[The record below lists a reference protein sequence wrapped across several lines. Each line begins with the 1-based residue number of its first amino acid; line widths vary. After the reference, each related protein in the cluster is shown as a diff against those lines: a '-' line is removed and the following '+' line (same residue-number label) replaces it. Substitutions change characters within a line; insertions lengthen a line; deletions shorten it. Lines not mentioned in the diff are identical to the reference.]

1 MKAKSTSDLSFKII
15 IVGDAGVGKT
25 CLTRRAT
32 ADEFSEDYASTI
44 GFEYFIFNE
53 KINDKN
59 VNLKIWDTCG
69 QEEYS
74 SLIINYYREAS
85 LAMLVYSINSKNSF
99 DHLKRWLNEIKLY
112 SNNPD
117 IKVILI
123 GTKKDLEEERKVE
136 YEIAKNFVDENNIL
150 YFEETSSKTG
160 LNSKEVFTQ
169 AAKILYEE
177 YCKYINKNKDKEKIN
192 RPSPIILEKGKENR
206 GKGCC

>member
-1 MKAKSTSDLSFKII
+1 MKEKNISELSFKII

-32 ADEFSEDYASTI
+32 ADEFSEDYSSTI
-44 GFEYFIFNE
+44 GFEYFDFNE

-59 VNLKIWDTCG
+59 INLKIWDTCG

-74 SLIINYYREAS
+74 SLIVNFYREAS
-85 LAMLVYSINSKNSF
+85 LAMLVYSINSQQSF
-99 DHLKRWLNEIKLY
+99 NHLEKWLKEIKLH

-117 IKVILI
+117 IKVMLI
-123 GTKKDLEEERKVE
+123 GTKKDLEEEREVD
-136 YEIAKNFVDENNIL
+136 YQIAKKFTDENNIL

-160 LNSKEVFTQ
+160 INSKEVFIE

-177 YCKYINKNKDKEKIN
+177 FCKYISKENEKVNK
-192 RPSPIILEKGKENR
+192 PSPIKLEKGKENR
-206 GKGCC
+206 EKGCC

>member
-1 MKAKSTSDLSFKII
+1 MKEKNISELSFKII

-32 ADEFSEDYASTI
+32 ADEFSEDYSSTI
-44 GFEYFIFNE
+44 GFEYFDFNE

-59 VNLKIWDTCG
+59 INLKIWDTCG

-74 SLIINYYREAS
+74 SLIVNFYREAS
-85 LAMLVYSINSKNSF
+85 LAMLVYSINSQQSF
-99 DHLKRWLNEIKLY
+99 NHLEKWLKEIKLH

-117 IKVILI
+117 IKVMLI
-123 GTKKDLEEERKVE
+123 GTKKDLEEKREVD
-136 YEIAKNFVDENNIL
+136 YQIAKKFTDENNIL

-160 LNSKEVFTQ
+160 INSKEIFTQ

-177 YCKYINKNKDKEKIN
+177 FCKYISKENEKVNK
-192 RPSPIILEKGKENR
+192 PSPIKLEKGKENR
-206 GKGCC
+206 EKGCC

>member
-1 MKAKSTSDLSFKII
+1 MKEKNISELSFKII

-32 ADEFSEDYASTI
+32 ADEFSEDYSSTI
-44 GFEYFIFNE
+44 GFEYFDFNE

-59 VNLKIWDTCG
+59 INLKIWDTCG

-74 SLIINYYREAS
+74 SLIVNFYREAS
-85 LAMLVYSINSKNSF
+85 LAMLVYSINSQQSF
-99 DHLKRWLNEIKLY
+99 NHLEKWLKEIKLH

-117 IKVILI
+117 IKIMLI
-123 GTKKDLEEERKVE
+123 GTKKDLEEKREVD
-136 YEIAKNFVDENNIL
+136 YQIAKKFTDENNIL

-160 LNSKEVFTQ
+160 INSKEVFTQ

-177 YCKYINKNKDKEKIN
+177 FCKYISKENEKVNK
-192 RPSPIILEKGKENR
+192 PSPIKLEKGKENR
-206 GKGCC
+206 EKGCC